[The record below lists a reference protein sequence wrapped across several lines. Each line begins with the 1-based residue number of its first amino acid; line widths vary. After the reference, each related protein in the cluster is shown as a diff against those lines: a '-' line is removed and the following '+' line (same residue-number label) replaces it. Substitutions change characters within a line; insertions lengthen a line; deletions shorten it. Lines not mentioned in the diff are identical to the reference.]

1 MGNIPLKIKKLDPQ
15 AMLPR
20 YGTEHAAC
28 FDLHALLLPDGGLL
42 LQPGDTALIRTGLS
56 FEIPV
61 GWSMDV
67 FSRSGHG
74 FKNGVRL
81 VNCVGI
87 IDADYRGEVMV
98 KLINEGT
105 EPMPILHG
113 DRIAQAKLTH
123 VPVASFEEVSE
134 LSETARGEGGFGS
147 TGQ

>member
-28 FDLHALLLPDGGLL
+28 FDLHALLSEGGLL
-42 LQPGDTALIRTGLS
+42 LQPGHTALIRTGLS

-98 KLINEGT
+98 KLVNEGT
-105 EPMPILHG
+105 EAMPVLHG
-113 DRIAQAKLTH
+113 DRIAQAKLSQ
-123 VPVASFEEVSE
+123 VPMVEFFEVEE
-134 LSETARGEGGFGS
+134 LSTTVRGEGGFGS
-147 TGQ
+147 TGK